1 MAAKR
6 RSARRKRGTGTIQRQ
21 PDGTYI
27 ARTTDRSRSGR
38 FPDRP
43 AAEDALELWNA
54 QLAAG
59 ANPSDSRQALRDFI
73 RQWLTEVVQGN
84 VAPSTY
90 EFYLRHAGYVTAH
103 IGDLAIE
110 AVATP
115 TIERCLNRIAADGL
129 APRSVDHVRAVLHN
143 AFAVALRW
151 KLVRENPVAAVPK
164 RRVRSQDG
172 RALTAA
178 QLLTFIAAVEGTRLE
193 ALYHCMATLGL
204 RRGEAL
210 GLRISDVDLANGLLH
225 VAQQVKEGEG
235 RAIVIGDVKS
245 EEGRRVL
252 PIPPDLHGR
261 LAARVQAVAGE
272 ARAMQLRAADR
283 ATQRGEPIPIARW
296 NPHGLLFPSEAGT
309 PIQPSN
315 FNRRFAALVRAIR
328 ARGGD
333 VPADLTPHD
342 LRKTALTDLAAYG
355 EAKAVQSIAGH
366 ADIDTTMRIYAGRR
380 LAAMRAAVEAVEHG
394 RKAG

>member
-43 AAEDALELWNA
+43 AAEDALETWNA

-90 EFYLRHAGYVTAH
+90 DFYLRHAGYATAH

-129 APRSVDHVRAVLHN
+129 APRSAN
-143 AFAVALRW
+143 IS
-151 KLVRENPVAAVPK
+151 N
-164 RRVRSQDG
+164 
-172 RALTAA
+172 LT
-178 QLLTFIAAVEGTRLE
+178 
-193 ALYHCMATLGL
+193 TL
-204 RRGEAL
+204 
-210 GLRISDVDLANGLLH
+210 
-225 VAQQVKEGEG
+225 
-235 RAIVIGDVKS
+235 
-245 EEGRRVL
+245 
-252 PIPPDLHGR
+252 P
-261 LAARVQAVAGE
+261 
-272 ARAMQLRAADR
+272 
-283 ATQRGEPIPIARW
+283 
-296 NPHGLLFPSEAGT
+296 
-309 PIQPSN
+309 
-315 FNRRFAALVRAIR
+315 
-328 ARGGD
+328 
-333 VPADLTPHD
+333 
-342 LRKTALTDLAAYG
+342 
-355 EAKAVQSIAGH
+355 
-366 ADIDTTMRIYAGRR
+366 
-380 LAAMRAAVEAVEHG
+380 
-394 RKAG
+394 